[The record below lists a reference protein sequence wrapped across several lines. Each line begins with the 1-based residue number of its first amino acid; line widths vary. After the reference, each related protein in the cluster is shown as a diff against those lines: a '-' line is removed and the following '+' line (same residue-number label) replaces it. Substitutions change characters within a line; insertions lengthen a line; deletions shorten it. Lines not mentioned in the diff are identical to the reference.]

1 MNVGFIGTGSM
12 GSLLI
17 GAFITSGALKPSQIA
32 ASNRTI
38 AKVECLADLY
48 PGLRVE
54 ASNVEA
60 AKGKDIVFLCIKP
73 HEFRSV
79 LSDIRASLRPEQ
91 LVVSITSPVM
101 LSQLEDWLPC
111 KTAKMIPS
119 ITNHVGSGATLC
131 MYGSRVSAEDQQRLE
146 ALLRHISEPIRID
159 EQYTRI
165 VSDLSS
171 CGPAFFAYF
180 IQQFVDAAVRETG
193 IRRSDALAVASA
205 MLLGTGRLLTEGGMT
220 PEHIQE
226 RVAVPGG
233 ITAKALESLEID
245 CDGMFNRLIRTT
257 HDKYKEDAGK
267 VASSLYGEEVN
278 GQ

>member
-38 AKVECLADLY
+38 AKVESLAIQY
-48 PGLRVE
+48 PGLRVK
-54 ASNVEA
+54 STNVEA
-60 AKGKDIVFLCIKP
+60 ALGRDIVFLCIKP
-73 HEFRSV
+73 HEFHSV
-79 LSDIRASLRPEQ
+79 LADIRDSLRQEQ

-101 LSQLEDWLPC
+101 LAQLEDWLPC
-111 KTAKMIPS
+111 KAAKVIPS

-131 MYGSRVSAEDQQRLE
+131 MYGSRVKDTDRERLE
-146 ALLRHISEPIRID
+146 QLLRHISEPIRID

-171 CGPAFFAYF
+171 CGPAFFAF
-180 IQQFVDAAVRETG
+180 FVQRFVEAAVEETG
-193 IRRSDALAVASA
+193 ISHEDALAVASA

-220 PEHIQE
+220 PEQIQE

-233 ITAKALESLEID
+233 ITAKALELLNLD

-257 HDKYKEDAGK
+257 HAKYKEDANK
-267 VASSLYGEEVN
+267 VATSLYGEEVN